1 MKLDIGCGNKCKE
14 GFDGVDKNP
23 YQQKYRFDLEG
34 YWELEDNSVDEVFS
48 SHCLEHIK
56 NINYFMRELWRVMKP
71 EAIVTIIVPYYKWEG
86 AFRDPSHVRFFTE
99 HTFKYFNKD
108 YANQI
113 NYDME
118 YDFDFQIIDIDIV
131 FGREIKCKLK
141 PIKK

>member
-1 MKLDIGCGNKCKE
+1 M
-14 GFDGVDKNP
+14 
-23 YQQKYRFDLEG
+23 
-34 YWELEDNSVDEVFS
+34 
-48 SHCLEHIK
+48 
-56 NINYFMRELWRVMKP
+56 FMLYKILKKD
-71 EAIVTIIVPYYKWEG
+71 AIAIIIVPYYQWEG

-108 YANQI
+108 YAKQV